1 IPAPPAPSPANP
13 APAVPG
19 PPSAVAATPP
29 PANAPGEPAERS
41 PLEDTGAG
49 ARAVR
54 GAPPPGSPGGPL
66 AMLWPSPDGAA
77 APSTPGDPQ
86 AARSGRAAS
95 PAPGSSPAPLPP
107 GAERSLVRVTSLD
120 AGARAPQGRPRG
132 GFGFVVDPRGYV
144 LTHDRIAE
152 GEGMLQVTLAD
163 GRRLAVRQ
171 VWRDRLA
178 GVALLKVDVDGVP
191 ALPLGSSA
199 ELRVGD
205 RAIAL
210 AAPPGS
216 RATPRW
222 VTIRA
227 TGAAVGGDLAF
238 DIPLDPASAGTPLLD
253 PRGRVVGIAATD
265 PGASDGGA
273 GGRAI
278 PIDRVKPLL
287 RRTRAGGTIEAV
299 SPVETFR

>member
-1 IPAPPAPSPANP
+1 
-13 APAVPG
+13 
-19 PPSAVAATPP
+19 
-29 PANAPGEPAERS
+29 
-41 PLEDTGAG
+41 
-49 ARAVR
+49 
-54 GAPPPGSPGGPL
+54 
-66 AMLWPSPDGAA
+66 
-77 APSTPGDPQ
+77 
-86 AARSGRAAS
+86 
-95 PAPGSSPAPLPP
+95 
-107 GAERSLVRVTSLD
+107 VRVTSFD
-120 AGARAPQGRPRG
+120 AGAGTPPDRPRA

-144 LTHDRIAE
+144 LTHDRVA
-152 GEGMLQVTLAD
+152 GNAGMLEVALAD

-178 GVALLKVDVDGVP
+178 GVALLKIDLDGVP